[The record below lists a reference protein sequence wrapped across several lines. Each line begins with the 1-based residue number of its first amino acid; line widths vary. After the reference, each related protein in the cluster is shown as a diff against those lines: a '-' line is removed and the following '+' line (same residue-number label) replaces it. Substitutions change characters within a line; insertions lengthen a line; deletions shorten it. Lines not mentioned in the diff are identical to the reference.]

1 MSPFEIFMTLFNSS
15 NTLFSSILLS
25 VVSGLMSDVITKKI
39 AVKSETWYISIME
52 CINETQK
59 DFAHYYHQIYNEDS
73 SYVLGK
79 LLKVTKIKDSDNVL
93 LTDEIISELIHTTF
107 DVETTEE
114 MIQIWK
120 QSFSRIILKDE
131 NKELLSIIKNIVDD
145 PEKYITQNTLP
156 RIFLSYS
163 WKDEKIANEID
174 VFFEDRNI
182 SLMRDKKSIE
192 QWGSIRSFM
201 DSILDSDY
209 VILIISS
216 SYLKSIN
223 CMYEILQL
231 MKDSHY
237 KERIFPV
244 VLDKSIYEL
253 SGRINYIT
261 YWEEKYEE
269 VKKLVSK
276 INNIENTTEVSKEL
290 CFIRNIS
297 FSISEF
303 LSIVSDMNNPDADN
317 ISTAIYEQ
325 LKSKKII

>member
-1 MSPFEIFMTLFNSS
+1 MIPFEIFMTLFSPS
-15 NTLFSSILLS
+15 TTLFSSILS
-25 VVSGLMSDVITKKI
+25 FVVSGLISDVITKKI
-39 AVKSETWYISIME
+39 EIKDETWYNRLME

-79 LLKVTKIKDSDNVL
+79 LLMVTKTKESDNVL
-93 LTDEIISELIHTTF
+93 LTDKVISELIHTTF
-107 DVETTEE
+107 DIDTTED

-131 NKELLSIIKNIVDD
+131 NKELLSIIQNIIDD
-145 PEKYITQNTLP
+145 PEKYMTQNTLP

-163 WKDEKIANEID
+163 WKDEKLANEID
-174 VFFEDRNI
+174 DFFENI
-182 SLMRDKKSIE
+182 NIPLKRDKKSIE
-192 QWGSIRSFM
+192 QWGSIRVFM

-223 CMYEILQL
+223 CMYEMLQL
-231 MKDSHY
+231 MKDYHY

-244 VLDKSIYEL
+244 VLDKSIYEF

-269 VKKLVSK
+269 AKNLASK
-276 INNIENTTEVSKEL
+276 IKNIENTSEVSKEL
-290 CFIRNIS
+290 RFIRNIS
-297 FSISEF
+297 SSISEF
-303 LSIVSDMNNPDADN
+303 LSIISDMNNPDADN

-325 LKSKKII
+325 LTNKKII